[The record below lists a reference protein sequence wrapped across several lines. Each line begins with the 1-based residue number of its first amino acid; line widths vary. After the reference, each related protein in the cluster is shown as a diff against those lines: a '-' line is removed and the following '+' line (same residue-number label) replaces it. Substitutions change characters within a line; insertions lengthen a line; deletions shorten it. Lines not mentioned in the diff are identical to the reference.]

1 MFPKYPLFLLIVLT
15 LGCAKSDRRVV
26 VACAQDRD
34 FATGLFKEFE
44 TQHGLTIAPKFDT
57 EANKSVGLAAELV
70 AEKDRPRCDVHW
82 NNEILATIR
91 LARQGIYER
100 YESPQSAG
108 FPSWSK
114 ASDGTWQ
121 AFAAR
126 ARVLIV
132 NTKLVPEAE
141 RPKSLID
148 LTLPKWKR
156 KVAIAKPLYG
166 TTATHAACLF
176 EALGPESAKAFFRS
190 MIANDVGVVAGNK
203 QVAVDVASGR
213 FAVGLTDTDDA
224 LIELDAGKPVA
235 VIFPDRDGHPTYPKL
250 GVLFIPNTVAVVK
263 KCPNLTGAQKMID
276 FLLRPES
283 EAALAT
289 AGGFQ
294 IPLNPKVD
302 AKLHS
307 ALVTPSQVKAME
319 VDFEKAA
326 DLWEKTQV
334 YLRNE
339 FVR

>member
-1 MFPKYPLFLLIVLT
+1 MIPKYPLFVLIIVMV
-15 LGCAKSDRRVV
+15 GCSKSDRRVV
-26 VACAQDRD
+26 VSCAQDRD
-34 FATGLFKEFE
+34 FATGLFADFE
-44 TQHGLTIAPKFDT
+44 KLHGLTVAPKFDT

-100 YESPQSAG
+100 YESRQLAG
-108 FPSWSK
+108 FPAWSK

-132 NTKLVPEAE
+132 NTQLVPEVE
-141 RPKSLID
+141 RPKSILE
-148 LTLPKWKR
+148 LTDPKWKG

-166 TTATHAACLF
+166 TTATQAACLF
-176 EALGPESAKAFFRS
+176 ESLGPDTAKAFFRGLK
-190 MIANDVGVVAGNK
+190 ANDVNVVAGNK
-203 QVAVDVASGR
+203 QVAVEVAAGR
-213 FAVGLTDTDDA
+213 FAIGLTDTDDA

-235 VIFPDRDGHPTYPKL
+235 VIFPDRDGHPAHPKL
-250 GVLFIPNTVAVVK
+250 GVLFIPNTVAIVK
-263 KCPNLTGAQKMID
+263 KCPNLAGAQKMID

-294 IPLNPKVD
+294 IPLNPNVD
-302 AKLHS
+302 VKLHK
-307 ALVTPSQVKAME
+307 ALVTPSQVKTMA

-326 DLWEKTQV
+326 DLWDATQEF
-334 YLRNE
+334 LRNE